1 MRASCTLSSLSMNQ
15 CGTRSTLLCHQLIPL
30 GDKKAATAPHII
42 SCLYQVQRQDRAGR
56 VFSFIL
62 PPLTSSADFFSGLE
76 NSQPLVVREA
86 GKVGI
91 WHLQPLLWMVDWFQ
105 KKKTTGGECPLVG
118 SQECCHLVFTVVII
132 VSWKCNHTNYWL
144 WNLVFYCLFTPHG
157 GFYRL
162 SWLQKESPISRFIV
176 HTQILLHGNYK
187 RHKGESRE
195 ATYCQQQPLRTDNL
209 GYMVRKATCGQMV
222 SKETW
227 LGLGFG
233 IGECGKSC
241 FDYLKSQY

>member
-105 KKKTTGGECPLVG
+105 KKKNNRWRMSISRESRVLPSC
-118 SQECCHLVFTVVII
+118 
-132 VSWKCNHTNYWL
+132 
-144 WNLVFYCLFTPHG
+144 FYCCYNCVMEMQPYKLLTLK
-157 GFYRL
+157 L
-162 SWLQKESPISRFIV
+162 S
-176 HTQILLHGNYK
+176 ILLSIH
-187 RHKGESRE
+187 S
-195 ATYCQQQPLRTDNL
+195 
-209 GYMVRKATCGQMV
+209 
-222 SKETW
+222 TW
-227 LGLGFG
+227 WVLQIVMITEG
-233 IGECGKSC
+233 ISY
-241 FDYLKSQY
+241 FTLYSPHPNPFAW